1 MEVQKKKKK
10 KGIILALGCNGPL
23 TQEDTVTEFNSFDTR
38 KGSNFQNMK

>member
-1 MEVQKKKKK
+1 MEVQKKK

-38 KGSNFQNMK
+38 KWSNFKNMK